1 MLLVLSGEGPTDL
14 GGYGEEIGPLT
25 KLVDQWIEQR
35 LGYSLVDCGF
45 YYFFSKKQLSD
56 RAKAIKP
63 RSMKGKKQASETR
76 YFYKNARALAL
87 LARELDSEEM
97 IVVLFRD
104 ADGTASSDRGEWLDK
119 WNSMLAGFEI
129 EGMATGVPMIPKP
142 KSEAWLLCALRD
154 GYQGCA
160 GLEEESGNDASPR
173 SLKGQLQE
181 VLGEDTSRE
190 RLNDLVDRG
199 DIDFSRIKDMRSLT
213 AFTKRLDEVLDILGV
228 SEIP

>member
-14 GGYGEEIGPLT
+14 GGYGEEIGPLA
-25 KLVDQWIEQR
+25 KLVDRWIAQR
-35 LGYSLVDCGF
+35 LGYSLVDCDF
-45 YYFFSKKQLSD
+45 YCFFSKKQLSD
-56 RAKAIKP
+56 RAKTIKP

-104 ADGTASSDRGEWLDK
+104 ADGTASSDRGEWQDK

-142 KSEAWLLCALRD
+142 KSEAWLLCALQN
-154 GYQGCA
+154 GYQSCA
-160 GLEEESGNDASPR
+160 GLEEESGNDTSPR